1 MKLIRV
7 KTTKVMKKKDGTKK
21 IEGFSIKSDGFMWQ
35 PSGGGNNWKTK
46 SGSYMFQLV
55 AYGGDYIH
63 DGLKLEHYT
72 VAENVKDFAYD
83 NFAEAGVRS
92 FVTPDYTFD
101 FLKKILPV
109 AQKKDTAVA
118 NEIKKMITVMKPV
131 VKSAEKLYD
140 FLTNKS
146 YIEI

>member
-1 MKLIRV
+1 MKLIRI
-7 KTTKVMKKKDGTKK
+7 KTTKVIKKKDGAKK
-21 IEGFSIKSDGFMWQ
+21 IEGFSIKSDGFMWT
-35 PSGGGNNWKTK
+35 PSSGNNWKTK

-72 VAENVKDFAYD
+72 VAENVADFAYD
-83 NFAEAGVRS
+83 NYAELGVRS
-92 FVTPDYTFD
+92 FSTPDYTFD
-101 FLKKILPV
+101 FLKKLLPA

-118 NEIKKMITVMKPV
+118 NEIKKMITAMKPV